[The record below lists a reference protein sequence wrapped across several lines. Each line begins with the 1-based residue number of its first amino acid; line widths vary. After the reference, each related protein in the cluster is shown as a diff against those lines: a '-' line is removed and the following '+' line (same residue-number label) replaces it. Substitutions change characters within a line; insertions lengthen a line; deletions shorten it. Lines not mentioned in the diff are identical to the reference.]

1 MGRQKQQMSTGLENC
16 ILDWLLSEGIGTH
29 HSSQEPQRSTGS
41 PCALPGQG
49 PLPSTHSLSRGFPL
63 SRITSGR
70 NTHSLQEKAVPA
82 VSVVWPE
89 DSNMT
94 FRSKHRGSRCIRFP
108 ASGPFSLEGHCEWD
122 NISGHIGLGFAK
134 PSPVPHLQRKSR
146 PVHLSCPPDE
156 CRRLPD

>member
-1 MGRQKQQMSTGLENC
+1 M
-16 ILDWLLSEGIGTH
+16 
-29 HSSQEPQRSTGS
+29 
-41 PCALPGQG
+41 
-49 PLPSTHSLSRGFPL
+49 PSTHSLSRGFPL

-122 NISGHIGLGFAK
+122 NNISGHIGLGFAK
-134 PSPVPHLQRKSR
+134 PIQFLVSRGRVGLYIFPVLQMSVGGCLTRKPYHRMSQQSTSGLEPFR
-146 PVHLSCPPDE
+146 WSSSGDNSLGA
-156 CRRLPD
+156 LGI